1 MWIHLLPL
9 GLIDGA
15 GGGAAPTGFVHYS
28 GGWSPLWK
36 QIEEAPEPTEEF
48 REVVEVVAK
57 EALKEGP
64 INYDKYLRQ
73 QLAIEDAIRR
83 ELLARQ
89 IQWQDELNAMVMREI
104 FKRQE
109 EEQILMMLFE
119 M

>member
-1 MWIHLLPL
+1 MSLLLARHGEAPP
-9 GLIDGA
+9 IPPDP
-15 GGGAAPTGFVHYS
+15 PTGGVYYS
-28 GGWSPLWK
+28 GGWNPLWQ
-36 QIEEAPEPTEEF
+36 QIKDEPEPSEEVQQ
-48 REVVEVVAK
+48 VVKVVAK

-83 ELLARQ
+83 ELVARQ